1 MEIRRE
7 LAEPGLPP
15 VRTTVTFNDVWVII
29 PATLQIDEFDIIE
42 DIKSQNDTTFDL
54 RFTSFEATNQVLQ
67 MADQSRVL
75 PLGCLSQVPTEI
87 GEVTYLL
94 NYVVIRVNY
103 GRPFPMI
110 LGQPWLYMAGVL
122 VDWGAQEFVLGK
134 TRQKLPWKLD
144 NYQGETNES
153 DRYTTDWSDP
163 EEEEEALSYF
173 IKPLVKNTEAD
184 FEFPLP
190 ITELAQPEENQDM
203 TAETPEAGVE
213 DRSLGE
219 INVPLSARWIRDQL
233 VDGKLPPVGLEAED
247 V

>member
-1 MEIRRE
+1 M
-7 LAEPGLPP
+7 
-15 VRTTVTFNDVWVII
+15 
-29 PATLQIDEFDIIE
+29 
-42 DIKSQNDTTFDL
+42 
-54 RFTSFEATNQVLQ
+54 
-67 MADQSRVL
+67 
-75 PLGCLSQVPTEI
+75 
-87 GEVTYLL
+87 
-94 NYVVIRVNY
+94 
-103 GRPFPMI
+103 
-110 LGQPWLYMAGVL
+110 
-122 VDWGAQEFVLGK
+122 
-134 TRQKLPWKLD
+134 
-144 NYQGETNES
+144 
-153 DRYTTDWSDP
+153 
-163 EEEEEALSYF
+163 SYF